1 MATVPLMVQI
11 GTVEHAY
18 LSHGIVHPP
27 TFRTVPMDL
36 GRVVTR
42 EMITAIRT
50 LTSEQRMSI

>member
-1 MATVPLMVQI
+1 MVQI